1 MQSSQNDAD
10 AVSPA
15 QAEPIDDL
23 PTSDRPSAAMPA
35 QSQPT
40 HEQPADTAPADPNHV
55 VTLADV
61 ARATGFSQMTVSNA
75 LRDRPKV
82 SEANRR
88 KIKEIAQRM
97 GYQANAAATMLRNRR
112 SGIIQIV
119 IDDFE
124 VPFHASLAKYLA
136 QEATARGY
144 QVAVRQSERSGS
156 AEMRVLKTERG
167 LIYDG
172 VILDAPNIT
181 EAQVLAHA
189 HGRPAFVIGD
199 CADFS
204 AVDSMDTACA
214 PGAAAAAEHLWERGC
229 REFYVLGAPEHWPA
243 DAATTNATNTTNH
256 MDFGP
261 RRFAAIVDA
270 LARHGACIDDD
281 HRIPCDWTLEGGHD
295 AATRLATRLRATH
308 TINAADGMA
317 TADDSN
323 SIRHSNTGS
332 ESAAV
337 WATDVPVGVL
347 CLTDTVALGALRAF
361 AEHGVR
367 VPDDVRVIGFDGLAI
382 DAYAVPS
389 LSTVAMDVP
398 AMAATVVA
406 RLVAAIETQPASA
419 PPAGAMHETIPYR
432 LVARESSR

>member
-1 MQSSQNDAD
+1 MQSSQNGVDA
-10 AVSPA
+10 AA
-15 QAEPIDDL
+15 
-23 PTSDRPSAAMPA
+23 PT
-35 QSQPT
+35 T
-40 HEQPADTAPADPNHV
+40 TEPADPNHV

-181 EAQVLAHA
+181 ESQVLAHA
-189 HGRPAFVIGD
+189 HGRPALVIGD

-214 PGAAAAAEHLWERGC
+214 PGAADAAEHLWERGC
-229 REFYVLGAPEHWPA
+229 RECYVLGAPAHWPTDETA
-243 DAATTNATNTTNH
+243 HRTG
-256 MDFGP
+256 FGP

-270 LARHGACIDDD
+270 LAGHGVRIDDD
-281 HRIPCDWTLEGGHD
+281 HRIPCDWTLEGGH
-295 AATRLATRLRATH
+295 AAAARLAARLREAH
-308 TINAADGMA
+308 AVPVAGDGSVQTA
-317 TADDSN
+317 TATSP
-323 SIRHSNTGS
+323 IGI
-332 ESAAV
+332 
-337 WATDVPVGVL
+337 L

-361 AEHGVR
+361 AECGVR

-382 DAYAVPS
+382 GEYAVPS

-406 RLVAAIETQPASA
+406 RLAAAIEAQSSGA
-419 PPAGAMHETIPYR
+419 PLPDAMHETIPYR

>member
-1 MQSSQNDAD
+1 MESMQSSQNDAD
-10 AVSPA
+10 AA
-15 QAEPIDDL
+15 
-23 PTSDRPSAAMPA
+23 
-35 QSQPT
+35 
-40 HEQPADTAPADPNHV
+40 APARTEPDDPNHV

-88 KIKEIAQRM
+88 KIKETAQRM

-156 AEMRVLKTERG
+156 AEMRVLRTERG

-189 HGRPAFVIGD
+189 HGRPALVIGD
-199 CADFS
+199 GSAFR

-229 REFYVLGAPEHWPA
+229 REFYVLGAPEDWPDRTAQLA
-243 DAATTNATNTTNH
+243 DATAQNRSDDSTHVTAAPNPTG
-256 MDFGP
+256 FGP
-261 RRFAAIVDA
+261 RRFAAIADA
-270 LARHGACIDDD
+270 LACHGVQIDAD
-281 HRIPCDWTLEGGHD
+281 HRIPCDWTLEGGH
-295 AATRLATRLRATH
+295 AAGSTLAARLATRPHDATG
-308 TINAADGMA
+308 TAGADVPDAANVPDTPAAPTA
-317 TADDSN
+317 TTS
-323 SIRHSNTGS
+323 
-332 ESAAV
+332 
-337 WATDVPVGVL
+337 PVGVL

-361 AEHGVR
+361 AERGVR
-367 VPDDVRVIGFDGLAI
+367 APDDVRVIGFDGLAI

-398 AMAATVVA
+398 AMVATVVA
-406 RLVAAIETQPASA
+406 RLVSLIEARSAGA
-419 PPAGAMHETIPYR
+419 PPPETMHETIPYH
-432 LVARESSR
+432 LIARESSR